1 MSWLI
6 IISLIFTAGFVGGL
20 LSFVIPHEKQNLI
33 NYLLIATG
41 AYLFSVLLRHII
53 PHAVIH
59 YGENILVWVLA
70 GFFLQH
76 IIQQFSQGV
85 EHGHTHIHEH
95 LPLHKLVYIILGLG
109 IHAFFEAAPLVESY
123 ATKKIFSGLL
133 VGLILHKIPECFALA
148 CLVSHSVKT
157 ATQRFLWIFFFA
169 MITPISIILF
179 VSYQQS
185 NLFSQNIFG
194 IVIGLICGTLLHIST
209 TIIFETTNNKHQIK
223 WYKILCLIIG
233 FAVSLL
239 V

>member
-1 MSWLI
+1 MSWI
-6 IISLIFTAGFVGGL
+6 FIISIIFAAGFAGGL
-20 LSFVIPHEKQNLI
+20 LSFIIPHEKQKLI

-41 AYLFSVLLRHII
+41 AYLFSVLMRHII
-53 PHAVIH
+53 PHATAH

-76 IIQQFSQGV
+76 VIQQLSQGV
-85 EHGHTHIHEH
+85 EHGHAHIHEH
-95 LPLHKLVYIILGLG
+95 LPLQKLIYIMLGLS
-109 IHAFFEAAPLVESY
+109 IHAFFEAAPLVESHSQQN
-123 ATKKIFSGLL
+123 IFSGLL
-133 VGLILHKIPECFALA
+133 YGLILHKVPECFALA
-148 CLVSHSVKT
+148 CLVSHTVKT
-157 ATQRFLWIFFFA
+157 NFQRLIWVISFSL
-169 MITPISIILF
+169 ITPIAIALF

-194 IVIGLICGTLLHIST
+194 AAIGLICGTLLHIST
-209 TIIFETTNNKHQIK
+209 TIIFETTNSKHQIK